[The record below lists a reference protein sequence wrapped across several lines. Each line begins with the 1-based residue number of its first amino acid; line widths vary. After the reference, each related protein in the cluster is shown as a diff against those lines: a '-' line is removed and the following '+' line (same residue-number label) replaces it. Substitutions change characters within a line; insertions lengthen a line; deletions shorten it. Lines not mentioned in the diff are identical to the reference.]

1 MRSITT
7 ALLLFIAI
15 VSSACHSHPDPV
27 TFPNPFGDD
36 GSKVPSFE
44 FGGRRVYIVG
54 DKKGPPI
61 LLLHELPGMTPQC
74 YYLAEQLA
82 SRGYTIYMPLMFG
95 KAGVASAKKN
105 GFWLL
110 FKRDF
115 HSVADETA
123 PIVKSLREL
132 RDEIHKHH
140 PKQNMAVI
148 GMCLTGNLAPAFLD
162 VPYVQ
167 AAVMSQPAL
176 PTIGPHK
183 DERMALSQRDIAIA
197 QGSHVPIL
205 AFRFVTDTL
214 SPEPRRQKFI
224 CTFKDQITFR
234 ALCIERPAH
243 AVLTTELFDAP
254 NHPKTTGPSADAFK
268 ELIDYLGRQ
277 LAPKM

>member
-15 VSSACHSHPDPV
+15 ASSACHSHPNPI

-44 FGGRRVYIVG
+44 FGGRRVFVVG

-74 YYLAEQLA
+74 YYLAVQLA
-82 SRGYTIYMPLMFG
+82 NRGYTVYMPLMFG
-95 KAGVASAKKN
+95 KPGVASAN
-105 GFWLL
+105 SNAFWLL
-110 FKRDF
+110 FKGDF
-115 HSVADETA
+115 HSIADETA

-132 RDEIHKHH
+132 RDEIHKRH
-140 PKQNMAVI
+140 PNQKMGVI

-162 VPYVQ
+162 RPWVQ

-176 PTIGPHK
+176 PTIGSDK
-183 DERMALSQRDIAIA
+183 ENRMALSQDDIKIA
-197 QGSHVPIL
+197 RQSKVPIL

-214 SPEPRRQKFI
+214 SPEPRRQKFM
-224 CTFKDQITFR
+224 CTFKEQITFR
-234 ALCIERPAH
+234 ALCIEYPAH

-254 NHPKTTGPSADAFK
+254 DHPKTTGPSADAFK
-268 ELIDYLGRQ
+268 ELVDYLGRQ
-277 LAPKM
+277 LAPTM